1 MAESNYNFCLKEIL
15 RHEGLWSDHPNDPGG
30 ATMKGI
36 TIGTYAGWKG
46 RKVTKAELRAISD
59 AEVAAIYKRNYWD
72 KVRGDDLPAGLDLVA
87 FDAAV
92 NSGPA
97 RGARWL
103 QQALGVAADGKIG
116 PATLAR
122 AHASY
127 APAVIERAIGF
138 RLAFLRGLK
147 TWQHFGKGWSRR
159 VEDVR
164 VTALAMADDVS
175 APVTRPAPHVSET
188 PKREHDAPGQAPH
201 DPADGAKMLG
211 KVILAALALWAAA
224 ATAWLTDT
232 LAAVRDFIFFWQ

>member
-1 MAESNYNFCLKEIL
+1 MKANFDLCLREVL
-15 RHEGLWSDHPNDPGG
+15 SHEGLWSDHPNDPGQ

-59 AEVAAIYKRNYWD
+59 AEVAAIYRRKYWD
-72 KVRGDDLPAGLDLVA
+72 AVRGDDLPAGLDLVA

-103 QQALGVAADGKIG
+103 QQALGVTADGKIG

-127 APAVIERAIGF
+127 APAVIERAVGF

-164 VTALAMADDVS
+164 VTALAMAS
-175 APVTRPAPHVSET
+175 KPVVASQPAKT
-188 PKREHDAPGQAPH
+188 ATNAPGQAPH

-211 KVILAALALWAAA
+211 KVILAALALWTAAA
-224 ATAWLTDT
+224 AAWLTD
-232 LAAVRDFIFFWQ
+232 LGAAVRDFIIFWQ

>member
-1 MAESNYNFCLKEIL
+1 MKANFDLCLREVL
-15 RHEGLWSDHPNDPGG
+15 RHEGGYVDHPADPGG
-30 ATMKGI
+30 ATNRGI
-36 TIGTYAGWKG
+36 TIGTYAQWKG
-46 RKVTKAELRAISD
+46 RKVTKDELRAISD

-72 KVRGDDLPAGLDLVA
+72 KVRGDDLPSGLDLVA

-103 QQALGVAADGKIG
+103 QQALGVTADGKIG

-127 APAVIERAIGF
+127 APAVIERAVGF

-175 APVTRPAPHVSET
+175 APPAQQ
-188 PKREHDAPGQAPH
+188 APGQAPH
-201 DPADGAKMLG
+201 DPADGARMLG

-224 ATAWLTDT
+224 ATAWLTD
-232 LAAVRDFIFFWQ
+232 LGAAVRDFIIFWQ

>member
-1 MAESNYNFCLKEIL
+1 MRDNFSRCLSEIL
-15 RHEGLWSDHPNDPGG
+15 RHEGGYVDHPADPGG
-30 ATMKGI
+30 ATNKGI

-59 AEVAAIYKRNYWD
+59 AEVAAIFRRKYWD
-72 KVRGDDLPAGLDLVA
+72 VVRGDDLPAGLDLVA

-103 QQALGVAADGKIG
+103 QQALGVTADGKIG

-127 APAVIERAIGF
+127 APAVIERAVGF

-164 VTALAMADDVS
+164 VTALAMAS
-175 APVTRPAPHVSET
+175 KPVVASQPAKT
-188 PKREHDAPGQAPH
+188 ATKAPGQAPH

-211 KVILAALALWAAA
+211 KVILAALALWAAT

-232 LAAVRDFIFFWQ
+232 LGSIADFIIFWQ

>member
-1 MAESNYNFCLKEIL
+1 MRDNFARCLSEIL
-15 RHEGLWSDHPNDPGG
+15 RHEGGYVDHPADPGG
-30 ATMKGI
+30 ATNKGI

-92 NSGPA
+92 NSGPS

-103 QQALGVAADGKIG
+103 QQALGVSADGKIG

-147 TWQHFGKGWSRR
+147 TWRHFGKGWSRR

-164 VTALAMADDVS
+164 VTALAMVDDVS
-175 APVTRPAPHVSET
+175 APVTRPAPHVTET
-188 PKREHDAPGQAPH
+188 PKPEHDATGQAPH
-201 DPADGAKMLG
+201 DPADGAQMLG
-211 KVILAALALWAAA
+211 KVILAALALWAAT
-224 ATAWLTDT
+224 ATAWLTDA
-232 LAAVRDFIFFWQ
+232 LGAIADYLIFWQ